1 MMDSPARTKTKKV
14 ADQTTHQPLSA
25 ADSPQVNSSPAQI
38 FAVVCVGIV
47 MANLD
52 LFSVNVALPQISAE
66 FRGATLEDLSWILNG
81 YAIGY
86 AALLVFFG
94 RLAEG
99 FRRDRSFV
107 LGIGI
112 FTVASAACATA
123 SGIWEL
129 VAFRLVAAVGAALMT
144 PASLGV
150 LLASF
155 PAERRSA
162 AVRNWAGVG
171 GFAAALGPLVGGMLV
186 NIDWRCIFIVNA
198 IVGFAACVVAWIT
211 LPPIPGHDVERPSVC
226 AALLVTGGIGAL
238 VFTIVKANALGWYSV
253 SIWLSAVAAVV
264 LLALFVAHCVKS
276 ANPLVDPKLFR
287 IRSFTGAALAIF
299 PYSISFGAMLFSIA
313 VWGQSAWGWTA
324 LEAGLAMFIGPLLVP
339 ITSLVFLARLI
350 DRYGVANV
358 VATGVILVVTGF
370 CLWASSIELEA
381 NTALVVVGMAING
394 VGVGLTFPTLMGV
407 STLGLPPSSF
417 ATGSGVFNMLRQTA
431 MAIGVAVFV
440 AIIGSPQDAQ
450 ERLDAFRFGWW
461 IMALVTLISL
471 IPIWMVL
478 KPESSGSQQASQSAR

>member
-1 MMDSPARTKTKKV
+1 MPTPGAVD
-14 ADQTTHQPLSA
+14 THQ
-25 ADSPQVNSSPAQI
+25 NKSSPAQI
-38 FAVVCVGIV
+38 FAIVCVGVV

-52 LFSVNVALPQISAE
+52 LFSVNVALPRISQE
-66 FRGATLEDLSWILNG
+66 FHGATLEDLSWVLNG

-99 FRRDRSFV
+99 YRRDRSFV
-107 LGIGI
+107 LGISI
-112 FTVASAACATA
+112 FTVASAASVTA
-123 SGIWEL
+123 GGVWEL
-129 VAFRLVAAVGAALMT
+129 VAFRIVAAVGAALMT

-155 PAERRSA
+155 PAERRGA

-186 NIDWRCIFIVNA
+186 TIDWRCIFLVNA
-198 IVGFAACVVAWIT
+198 VIGLVAVVVAWIK
-211 LPPIPGHDVERPSVC
+211 LPPIPGHAIERPSVF

-238 VFTIVKANALGWYSV
+238 VFTIVKANAWGWYSV
-253 SIWLSAVAAVV
+253 NIGISAFVAVV
-264 LLALFVAHCVKS
+264 LLALFVAHCLMS
-276 ANPLVDPKLFR
+276 GNPLVDPTLFR

-299 PYSISFGAMLFSIA
+299 PYSISFGAMLFSITF
-313 VWGQSAWGWTA
+313 WGQSAWGWSA

-339 ITSLVFLARLI
+339 ITSLIFLGKLI
-350 DRYGVANV
+350 DRFGTTSV
-358 VATGVILVVTGF
+358 VAAGMLLVVTGF
-370 CLWASSIELEA
+370 CLWASCIGLEA
-381 NTALVVVGMAING
+381 NTALVVVGMAVNG

-407 STLGLPPSSF
+407 STLGLSHSSF
-417 ATGSGVFNMLRQTA
+417 ATGSGMFTMIRQTA

-450 ERLDAFRFGWW
+450 ERLETFRFGWW
-461 IMALVTLISL
+461 VMASVTLISL
-471 IPIWMVL
+471 VPTWLVL
-478 KPESSGSQQASQSAR
+478 RPGVRQRAGEQQTS